1 MASEHTEVINAII
14 YWLKISNVAFAWK
27 NNSGVF
33 RKGARVVRFG
43 LPGSPDILGICK
55 DGKFLGIEVKIG
67 KDKQRKEQVEF
78 EDICRKLTGHYLV
91 AKCLQDVVDYFQE
104 KPDLKLG

>member
-1 MASEHTEVINAII
+1 MASEHTEVINEII
-14 YWLKISNVAFAWK
+14 DWLKVTNKAFAWK

-43 LPGSPDILGICK
+43 LPGSPDILGICN

-67 KDKQRKEQVEF
+67 KDKQRKEQLDF
-78 EDICRKLTGHYLV
+78 EDICRKLSGHYLV
-91 AKCLQDVVDYFQE
+91 AKNLDDVVNYFTE